1 MLCNFLLL
9 IDYYF
14 LQSDFSGRVVNNDH
28 FLYWGEVTKTAEDGT
43 EYQFQVIEHTEFI
56 DDASFQP
63 FKGGKMEPY
72 AKRCA
77 ATKITSAEKLMYIC
91 KNQLG
96 IEKEYEQKVLPDGK
110 LNIDGFLCV
119 FDVSVVPNRS
129 IEKQVEI
136 VANIL
141 NNLMKTKK
149 PIVLVTTKNDDA
161 NEQYVKEAE
170 KLVMR
175 KEYKGSI
182 LIIETSAHENINI
195 DLAFMILAQLI
206 DKTKM
211 RSKVIPFAE
220 AARARKELLDASTE
234 SLQRLIRIHVT
245 DYRALWS
252 QASKKLAQHK
262 EFSTFVELFGIDAT
276 QRLFRR
282 HIKKL
287 KDEQVA
293 KKIQGYLDM
302 LPDILHEICPDITNL
317 INEYVFNYIYLI
329 LIEIFL

>member
-1 MLCNFLLL
+1 
-9 IDYYF
+9 
-14 LQSDFSGRVVNNDH
+14 
-28 FLYWGEVTKTAEDGT
+28 
-43 EYQFQVIEHTEFI
+43 
-56 DDASFQP
+56 
-63 FKGGKMEPY
+63 MEPY

-119 FDVSVVPNRS
+119 FDVSIVPNRS
-129 IEKQVEI
+129 IEKQVDI

-141 NNLMKTKK
+141 NNLVKTKK
-149 PIVLVTTKNDDA
+149 PVVLVTTKNDDA

-170 KLVMR
+170 KLVLR
-175 KEYKGSI
+175 KEYKNSI
-182 LIIETSAHENINI
+182 ALVETSAHENINI
-195 DLAFMILAQLI
+195 ELAFMVLAQLI
-206 DKTKM
+206 DKTKA
-211 RSKVIPFAE
+211 RSKIIPFSE

-245 DYRALWS
+245 DYRSLWS
-252 QASKKLAQHK
+252 QASKKLAQNK
-262 EFSTFVELFGIDAT
+262 EFTTFVELFGIDAT

-293 KKIQGYLDM
+293 KKIESYFDM
-302 LPDILHEICPDITNL
+302 LPDILHEICPDISSL
-317 INEYVFNYIYLI
+317 INE
-329 LIEIFL
+329 